1 MEEAKTQENAKLQHA
16 LQEMEQQFSETK
28 AMLLE
33 EREVSKKAAEVVPVI
48 REIPV
53 IDTAMMEKLT
63 VENEK
68 LKVRLKSKTK
78 WKVDLLFLF
87 YSPSENVVGGITH
100 SFKIDSCI

>member
-1 MEEAKTQENAKLQHA
+1 MEEAKTKENAKLQHA
-16 LQEMEQQFSETK
+16 LQEMEQQYSETK

-33 EREVSKKAAEVVPVI
+33 EREASKKAAEVVPVI

-78 WKVDLLFLF
+78 WQVEDLFFLF
-87 YSPSENVVGGITH
+87 YSPSVM
-100 SFKIDSCI
+100 